1 MGNVDVV
8 IPVYKPD
15 KKLQMVISRLMG
27 QTIVPSNIFLIHTRS
42 SEDDWHTEQLLQ
54 EVQTEYPV
62 VQVVYIAQEEFDHGG
77 TRDMAMHLCKSQYVL
92 MMTQDAMPKNGKLI
106 ENLRNAQGEKISVV
120 FARQEPAK
128 DCRIIERYTRTFNYP
143 AESHSA
149 MEKAAQTNNG
159 IKSIFCS
166 DVCAMYD
173 RIAYEEVGGFPGKV
187 IFNEDEIFAAKSLK
201 AGYDIRYEAQ
211 AVVIHSHNYSG
222 VQYFKRY
229 FDLGV
234 SQADFSYI
242 FNEYHAEDEGIRLVK
257 QTFRYLMKRKSYFDI
272 PVLFYHSGMKWI
284 GMKLGKMYRKL
295 PDKIIMKCTSNK
307 AYWKR

>member
-1 MGNVDVV
+1 MEIDVI
-8 IPVYKPD
+8 IPLYKPGKELFTLLD
-15 KKLQMVISRLMG
+15 KLGSQSVPVHQVILLNTEEKYFDQLIYGIRFLETY
-27 QTIVPSNIFLIHTRS
+27 QNIK
-42 SEDDWHTEQLLQ
+42 
-54 EVQTEYPV
+54 
-62 VQVVYIAQEEFDHGG
+62 VYHVSKREFDHGG
-77 TRDMAMHLCKSQYVL
+77 TRRMGVKKSSADVFV

-106 ENLRNAQGEKISVV
+106 ETLRNAQGEKISVV

-272 PVLFYHSGMKWI
+272 PVLFYHSGMKLI

>member
-54 EVQTEYPV
+54 EVQTEYPA
-62 VQVVYIAQEEFDHGG
+62 VQVVSIAQEEFDHGG

-173 RIAYEEVGGFPGKV
+173 RLAYEEVGGFPGKV

-272 PVLFYHSGMKWI
+272 PVLFYHSGMKLI

-307 AYWKR
+307 TYWKR

>member
-54 EVQTEYPV
+54 EVQTEYSV
-62 VQVVYIAQEEFDHGG
+62 VQVVFIAQEEFDHGG

-106 ENLRNAQGEKISVV
+106 ETLRNAQGEKISVV

-272 PVLFYHSGMKWI
+272 PVLFYHSGMKLI